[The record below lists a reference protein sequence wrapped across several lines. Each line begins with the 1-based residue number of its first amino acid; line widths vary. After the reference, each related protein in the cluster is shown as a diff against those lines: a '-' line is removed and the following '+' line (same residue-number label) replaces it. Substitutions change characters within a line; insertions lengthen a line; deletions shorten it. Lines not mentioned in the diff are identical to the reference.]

1 MGIGKDG
8 FYHAGDIAKIGAQY
22 NVILSGRDA
31 GKSYAIACDNT
42 KDYKGYLWVA
52 WKTKKTIMGYIRRYD
67 EDVKAS

>member
-22 NVILSGRDA
+22 NIILSGRNA

-42 KDYKGYLWVA
+42 KYYMGYLIKA
-52 WKTKKTIMGYIRRYD
+52 WKTKKTLL
-67 EDVKAS
+67 